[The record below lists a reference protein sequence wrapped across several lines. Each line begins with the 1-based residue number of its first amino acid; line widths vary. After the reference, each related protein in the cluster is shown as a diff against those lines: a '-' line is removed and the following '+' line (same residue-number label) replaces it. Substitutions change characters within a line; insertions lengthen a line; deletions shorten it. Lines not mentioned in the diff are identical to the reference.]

1 MTQHDT
7 PYAMSV
13 LGPVAAEQLGTT
25 LMHEHMLFDFSSV
38 RQVPQSPEEEKLS
51 RQPIAIELL
60 GQLRFKPLLL
70 LDNLAN
76 ADEDLVVDELQPV
89 LSAGGR
95 TVVDPTNASIGRD
108 PIGLQRVA
116 GRAGVNIVMGA
127 GYYTHRSLGTA
138 VADRSVEEIAREI
151 VADVQVGVGD
161 TGVRAGLIGEI
172 GTSSPITDLETK
184 SLRAAAH
191 AQAATGAPLMV
202 HLDGWAR
209 EGHAVLDVVE
219 AEGGDLGRVVLCHV
233 NPSWKDMEYQAR

>member
-108 PIGLQRVA
+108 PIGLSA
-116 GRAGVNIVMGA
+116 GRRPRWSEHRDGCWLLHPSLA
-127 GYYTHRSLGTA
+127 GYR
-138 VADRSVEEIAREI
+138 R
-151 VADVQVGVGD
+151 
-161 TGVRAGLIGEI
+161 
-172 GTSSPITDLETK
+172 
-184 SLRAAAH
+184 
-191 AQAATGAPLMV
+191 
-202 HLDGWAR
+202 
-209 EGHAVLDVVE
+209 
-219 AEGGDLGRVVLCHV
+219 GR
-233 NPSWKDMEYQAR
+233 

>member
-1 MTQHDT
+1 
-7 PYAMSV
+7 
-13 LGPVAAEQLGTT
+13 
-25 LMHEHMLFDFSSV
+25 
-38 RQVPQSPEEEKLS
+38 
-51 RQPIAIELL
+51 
-60 GQLRFKPLLL
+60 
-70 LDNLAN
+70 
-76 ADEDLVVDELQPV
+76 
-89 LSAGGR
+89 
-95 TVVDPTNASIGRD
+95 
-108 PIGLQRVA
+108 
-116 GRAGVNIVMGA
+116 MGA

-219 AEGGDLGRVVLCHV
+219 AEGGDLGRVVLCHM